1 MMKKRDNS
9 SRIFFSKS
17 CCKIKPMGPEYVVK
31 KGEHGALCFTIKKC
45 FAGIAIRRGF
55 DPTGAG
61 DTFAGGFAGFI
72 TRENVSS
79 EKMPLSMVQIYLLCG
94 EIWD

>member
-1 MMKKRDNS
+1 
-9 SRIFFSKS
+9 
-17 CCKIKPMGPEYVVK
+17 MGPEYVVK
-31 KGEHGALCFTIKKC
+31 KGEHGALCFTTKKC

-72 TRENVSS
+72 TSENVSS
-79 EKMPLSMVQIYLLCG
+79 EKCHYLWFKFSLLVWRNLG
-94 EIWD
+94 LKEWLL